1 MNLPL
6 TSADAPLPP
15 DAAQAL
21 RLLAHLPLFQSA
33 TPEQLATL
41 ASGVSSHRLDKGGQ
55 LFRRGDAASGFFIVV
70 YGQMKLS
77 MVSPQGQEKVV
88 EIIHQG
94 QSLGEA
100 VMFLGRPYPVNA
112 EALQDSLLLRIERSA
127 VDALLD
133 ADPGFARRML
143 AGLSLKL
150 HSLLKDVDTY
160 SQRSS
165 TQRVIGYL
173 LQQCEMASPDAA
185 ADAPLALDLPVAK
198 QVIASR
204 LNLTPESFSRSL
216 AELSRAGLIEV
227 QGRIVQIASV
237 QRLREHQP

>member
-1 MNLPL
+1 MNSPL
-6 TSADAPLPP
+6 ISPDAPTPP

-21 RLLAHLPLFQSA
+21 RILGHLPLFQSA
-33 TPEQLATL
+33 TPQQLAAL
-41 ASGVSSHRLDKGGQ
+41 ASGLTQHRLNKGEL
-55 LFRRGDAASGFFIVV
+55 LFQRGDAATGFFIVV
-70 YGQMKLS
+70 YGQMKLA

-88 EIIHQG
+88 EVIQQG

-100 VMFLGRPYPVNA
+100 VMFLGKPYPVNA
-112 EALQDSLLLRIERSA
+112 EALQDALLLRIERSA
-127 VDALLD
+127 VDALID
-133 ADPGFARRML
+133 TDPGFARRML

-173 LQQCEMASPDAA
+173 LQQCESLAAEASGPV
-185 ADAPLALDLPVAK
+185 ALDLPLAK

-216 AELSRAGLIEV
+216 AELSRVGLIEV
-227 QGRIVQIASV
+227 QGRIIQIASV
-237 QRLREHQP
+237 QRLREHTP